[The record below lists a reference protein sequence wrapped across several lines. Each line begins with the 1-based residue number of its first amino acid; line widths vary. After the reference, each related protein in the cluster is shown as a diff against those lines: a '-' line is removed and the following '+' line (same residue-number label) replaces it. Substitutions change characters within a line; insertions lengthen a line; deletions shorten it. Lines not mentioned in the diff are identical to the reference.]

1 MTIRLE
7 APPVPAIS
15 APKAAHRH
23 SGWAFLLQSF
33 LVVIVIAVFA
43 ITFVVQAFQIP
54 SDSMENTLLVGDYLL
69 VDKLCYGANPGADF
83 MPYRP
88 VKRGD
93 IIVFKF
99 PVDPTQHF
107 VKRVVGIPG
116 DRVRLINR
124 TVYVNGIALRE
135 PYTHHISSVTDDFR
149 DNFPQ
154 LNLSVAG
161 LEGKW
166 WLQMKTLVKD
176 NELIVPPDNYFVLG
190 DNRDDSEDSRYWG
203 FVPRANI
210 VGRPLIVYWS
220 MREAG
225 SDGAPATPNDRLLH
239 LAYGI
244 THFYQITRWNRTF
257 LVVR

>member
-1 MTIRLE
+1 MTMPIE

-15 APKAAHRH
+15 ATKAAHH
-23 SGWAFLLQSF
+23 SDWAFVLQSF

-43 ITFVVQAFQIP
+43 ITFIVQAFQIP

-69 VDKLCYGANPGADF
+69 VDKLCYGANPGAFF

-107 VKRVVGIPG
+107 VKRVVGVPG
-116 DRVRLINR
+116 DHVRLINR

-135 PYTHHISSVTDDFR
+135 PYTHHISSITDDFR

-176 NELIVPPDNYFVLG
+176 DELVVPPNDYFVLG

-220 MREAG
+220 MREAD
-225 SDGAPATPNDRLLH
+225 SDGAPAGASDKLLH